1 MSRKG
6 PPESDRLWDELP
18 AEDVGA
24 RRAAKSD
31 PPDWAL
37 PSWDAIDDADTGA
50 VSRPA
55 ESAEPAEPRASG
67 RADASPLEPVTPP
80 PMAPEQVAPAPSA
93 L

>member
-55 ESAEPAEPRASG
+55 ESAEPAEPRTSAG
-67 RADASPLEPVTPP
+67 
-80 PMAPEQVAPAPSA
+80 PMRRRSSRSRLRPWPRSR
-93 L
+93 